1 MNPDPITIGD
11 QPIQR
16 LERIVSAIC
25 QAARLQ
31 GLEKEKAGNAL
42 REALS
47 GECLCCGIRVTG
59 EELLELVEV
68 PPIKEIRGRIARLQK
83 GLCANAHC
91 EYTSYRLILGYHPD
105 LEWAK
110 LLALTEAPKESD
122 SFLPAAESAVAP
134 VVSVPLHRRTAFRMG
149 AAIAAGVL
157 LILLRQWYL
166 GGGIPLIMEPE
177 HFQVDPLPAGA
188 ETNEL
193 SVDSHPH

>member
-31 GLEKEKAGNAL
+31 GKEKEKVRNAL
-42 REALS
+42 RAALA
-47 GECLCCGIRVTG
+47 GECPCCGIRVTG
-59 EELLELVEV
+59 EELLELLEV
-68 PPIKEIRGRIARLQK
+68 PPLKETNVRIARLRK
-83 GLCANAHC
+83 GRCANQHC
-91 EYTSYRLILGYHPD
+91 EFTSYRLILGNHPD
-105 LEWAK
+105 LDWAK
-110 LLALTEAPKESD
+110 LLAPGEAR
-122 SFLPAAESAVAP
+122 PAGDGPIPEVDTAVTS
-134 VVSVPLHRRTAFRMG
+134 VISVPLHRRTAFRVG
-149 AAIAAGVL
+149 VAITAGIL

-177 HFQVDPLPAGA
+177 KFRVDPLPAGA

-193 SVDSHPH
+193 GNDSPPH